1 MHPLFDARKLAQLPR
16 PLRICAT
23 KVRTILSENNVE
35 EYLRVSQGIRLS
47 HTLLLLPVYF
57 AHLEIRS
64 RPSEIITV
72 KDNHGTPTPQFQ
84 AACTAIEGMKRL
96 LANQMLDSDV
106 CLELW
111 PRFFRWVEIREKHV
125 WKNPREDL
133 LGDLN
138 LHLSALS
145 FIPKMLS
152 HPPVRALASQTSGV
166 RGFLTRA
173 WILFLD
179 HQEIGPEF
187 KLTIGDL
194 LDSFM
199 DASRPEN
206 LREVMDSSGGSL
218 WTLSELLVKT
228 VSTATSAPGERSDE
242 SEFDRT
248 LVGGVLRFA
257 SQALQCEPSLR
268 HALSEE
274 GFIQVLVQDLISSA
288 ADSVPEISPLQ
299 SRSYAFISQELVA
312 VGHPDLIRR
321 AIASDILIA
330 ILSSVFVGAGDGRDH
345 REVILRDILPG
356 YLAYYSVLD
365 GVESSMLKFSNE
377 VKLFSD
383 APHVRDGPLG
393 PIWRSFCMLATERLE
408 LMTWW
413 DRNYV
418 SLDACDNMKA
428 GVLLIRIRIADYE

>member
-1 MHPLFDARKLAQLPR
+1 MHPLFDARNLAQLPR

-84 AACTAIEGMKRL
+84 AACTAIEGVKRL

-152 HPPVRALASQTSGV
+152 HPPVRALASRTSGV

-199 DASRPEN
+199 DASQPQN
-206 LREVMDSSGGSL
+206 LREVVDSSGGSL

-228 VSTATSAPGERSDE
+228 VSTATSAPEE
-242 SEFDRT
+242 
-248 LVGGVLRFA
+248 
-257 SQALQCEPSLR
+257 R

-330 ILSSVFVGAGDGRDH
+330 ILSSVFVGAGDGKDH

-365 GVESSMLKFSNE
+365 AVESSLLKFSNE

-393 PIWRSFCMLATERLE
+393 SIWRFFRMLATERLE

-428 GVLLIRIRIADYE
+428 GILLIRIRIADYE